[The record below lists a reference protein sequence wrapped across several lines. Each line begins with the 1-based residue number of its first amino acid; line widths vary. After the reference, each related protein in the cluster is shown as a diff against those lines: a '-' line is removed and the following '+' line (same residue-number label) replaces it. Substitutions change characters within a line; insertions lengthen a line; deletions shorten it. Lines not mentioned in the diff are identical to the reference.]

1 MKGKRMT
8 TKTITLACALSA
20 EEYQRFKAI
29 CEQKNTYPSAAI
41 REAVMEWMERKE
53 KGCG

>member
-1 MKGKRMT
+1 MP

-29 CEQKNTYPSAAI
+29 CEQKNTYPSAEI
-41 REAVMEWMERKE
+41 REAVMEWMAKHENL
-53 KGCG
+53 G